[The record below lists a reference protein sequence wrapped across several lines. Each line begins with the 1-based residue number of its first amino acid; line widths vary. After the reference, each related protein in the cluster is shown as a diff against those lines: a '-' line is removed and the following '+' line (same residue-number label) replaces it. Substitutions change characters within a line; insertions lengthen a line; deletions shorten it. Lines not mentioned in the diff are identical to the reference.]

1 MEFASEDHAQN
12 SVFHRWPVDFLARN
26 LKITWTDK
34 DLKGKENIKRRDM
47 EEMVR
52 GERKSSQQ
60 RRERG
65 KR

>member
-1 MEFASEDHAQN
+1 
-12 SVFHRWPVDFLARN
+12 VDFLARN
-26 LKITWTDK
+26 LKVMWTDK
-34 DLKGKENIKRRDM
+34 DLKGKENIKRRDR
-47 EEMVR
+47 EETVR